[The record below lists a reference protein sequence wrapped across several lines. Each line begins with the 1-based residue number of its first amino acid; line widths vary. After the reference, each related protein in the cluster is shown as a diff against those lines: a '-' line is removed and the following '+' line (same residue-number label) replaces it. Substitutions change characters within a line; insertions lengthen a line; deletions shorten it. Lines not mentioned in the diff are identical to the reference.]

1 MHQKEEPDTVAH
13 YKTTNTT
20 HHRTAGSK
28 ENAAVPYYI
37 SGATPGYKV
46 KVRVSVVKGNRTG
59 QLLCLINAASISPRS
74 ASSDRARTPCPAIAS
89 PQLYTGRGK

>member
-46 KVRVSVVKGNRTG
+46 KVRVSVVK
-59 QLLCLINAASISPRS
+59 
-74 ASSDRARTPCPAIAS
+74 
-89 PQLYTGRGK
+89 